1 MRMFVSGLVALALA
15 VPAVAGEYNKTVDI
29 GQKAPD
35 FSGIPATY
43 KGQDTSISLSDVEE
57 EVVVLVFLGNHCPYV
72 AAIEDH
78 LNDFVDNYQGK
89 SVKLIGVSVNDHPQD
104 KLPQIKEW
112 VKEKNSLYT
121 YGYDESQEIGRK
133 YGSSKTPEFFVL
145 DKDRTIRYMGAMYRN
160 PLKVE
165 PGETNFVANAVDAL
179 LAGEEVE
186 VKETPA
192 IGCGVVYKR
201 K

>member
-1 MRMFVSGLVALALA
+1 MRTFVSALVALAVA
-15 VPAVAGEYNKTVDI
+15 VPAVAGEYNKTVNI

-72 AAIEDH
+72 VAIEDH
-78 LNDFVDNYQGK
+78 LNDFVADFEGK
-89 SVKLIGVSVNDHPQD
+89 SVKLIGVSVNENAAD

-112 VKEKNSLYT
+112 VKTKGSQYV
-121 YGYDESQEIGRK
+121 YGYDETQAIGRD
-133 YGSSKTPEFFVL
+133 YGSTKTPEFFVL
-145 DKDRTIRYMGAMYRN
+145 GKDRTIQYMGAMYKN

-165 PGETNFVANAVDAL
+165 PGDTNYVADAVNAL
-179 LAGEEVE
+179 LEGTEVE

-192 IGCGVVYKR
+192 IGCGVQYRR

>member
-1 MRMFVSGLVALALA
+1 MRTFVSGLVALALA
-15 VPAVAGEYNKTVDI
+15 VPAVAGEYNKTVNI

-35 FSGIPATY
+35 FSGIPATD
-43 KGQDTSISLSDVEE
+43 KGQDTSISLSDIEE

-72 AAIEDH
+72 VAIEDH
-78 LNDFVDNYQGK
+78 LNDFVENYDGK
-89 SVKLIGVSVNDHPQD
+89 SVKLIGVSVNENPAD

-112 VKEKNSLYT
+112 VKNKNSQYV
-121 YGYDESQEIGRK
+121 YGYDETQEIGRD
-133 YGSSKTPEFFVL
+133 YGSTKTPEFFVL
-145 DKDRTIRYMGAMYRN
+145 DKDRVIRYMGAMYKN

-165 PGETNFVANAVDAL
+165 PTDTNYVAEAVDAL

-186 VKETPA
+186 TKETPA
-192 IGCGVVYKR
+192 IGCGVQYRR